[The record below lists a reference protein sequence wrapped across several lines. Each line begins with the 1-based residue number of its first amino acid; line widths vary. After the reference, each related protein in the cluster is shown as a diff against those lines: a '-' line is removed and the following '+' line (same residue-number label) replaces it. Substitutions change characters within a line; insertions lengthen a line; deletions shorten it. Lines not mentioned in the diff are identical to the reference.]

1 MPERPAA
8 SGDGW
13 DAIIKKTC
21 KELGIE
27 VIDMSVSPDHVHI
40 FIQYPVKYSV
50 SFITKRLKDRVA
62 GC

>member
-1 MPERPAA
+1 
-8 SGDGW
+8 
-13 DAIIKKTC
+13 
-21 KELGIE
+21 
-27 VIDMSVSPDHVHI
+27 DHVHI